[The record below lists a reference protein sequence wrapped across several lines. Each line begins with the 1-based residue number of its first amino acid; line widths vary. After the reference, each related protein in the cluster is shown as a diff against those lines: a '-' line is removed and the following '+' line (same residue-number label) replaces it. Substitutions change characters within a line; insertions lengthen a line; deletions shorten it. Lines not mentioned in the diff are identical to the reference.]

1 MNTLGRVALLA
12 ASPGNGEVIPARA
25 QMATTLGFHI
35 ILACLGIALP
45 TIVLLAEFIGLKR
58 HDEIAM
64 TLARRWSQAMGV
76 LVAVGAVTGTVLSF
90 EMGLLWPGL
99 MRQYGA
105 VLGFPFGVE
114 GIFFF
119 LEAIF
124 AGIYLWGWR
133 RLAGWAHFW
142 SGVPI
147 AVSGI
152 FGAMSVI
159 AVNSWMNTPGGFTS
173 AGGRITSVNVW
184 AVFFAR
190 ASVYEMPHMILAA
203 YMVAGFT
210 VAGVYAWGILR
221 GRRDRYHYTGFA
233 LGFVPAAVLTPFQ
246 IFVGDTA
253 ARAIASDQPVKFA
266 AMEYVER
273 TSRQVP
279 EWLGGVYVN
288 GHVYGGL
295 RIPLMDSL
303 LVGFGPG
310 TRVIGWDSVPPAD
323 RPPVV
328 WLIHL
333 CFDVMVGLGFLLL
346 LAGLWALW
354 EWWRHRRLPPQRVFW
369 AAGAISGLAAIL
381 AMECGWVVTEV
392 GRQPWVV
399 YRLQTTAQ
407 AATTNGGVLASL
419 SLVVVGYAV
428 LGAATIVI
436 LRMLARRWRRGEA
449 VDLAVPYGPP
459 PGPPSGPPS
468 GPTEKPA
475 GEPAGKTGA

>member
-1 MNTLGRVALLA
+1 MTALLA
-12 ASPGNGEVIPARA
+12 ASAAGGQVIPARS

-45 TIVLLAEFIGLKR
+45 AIVLLAEFIGLRR
-58 HDEIAM
+58 HDTSAM
-64 TLARRWSQAMGV
+64 RLARRWSQAMGV

-114 GIFFF
+114 GLFFF

-133 RLAGWAHFW
+133 RLPGWAHWW

-147 AVSGI
+147 AASGI

-159 AVNSWMNTPGGFTS
+159 AVNSWMNQPGGFTQS
-173 AGGRITSVNVW
+173 GGKITSVNPW
-184 AVFFAR
+184 QVFFNHA
-190 ASVYEMPHMILAA
+190 AVYEMPHMILAA
-203 YMVAGFT
+203 YMVSGFI
-210 VAGVYAWGILR
+210 VAGVYAAGILR

-253 ARAIASDQPVKFA
+253 ARSIAQDQPVKFA
-266 AMEYVER
+266 SMEYVAR

-288 GHVYGGL
+288 GRVYGGL
-295 RIPLMDSL
+295 RIPYLDSL

-310 TRVIGWDSVPPAD
+310 TRVTGWDTVPPAD

-328 WLIHL
+328 WLLHL

-346 LAGLWALW
+346 LAGLWAAW
-354 EWWRHRRLPPQRVFW
+354 EWWRRRRLPPQRLFW
-369 AAGAISGLAAIL
+369 AAGAVSGLAAVV

-399 YRLQTTAQ
+399 YQLQTTAQ
-407 AATTNGGVLASL
+407 AATTNGGVLTSL
-419 SLVVVGYAV
+419 SLIIVVYAA
-428 LGAATIVI
+428 LGAVAIAI
-436 LRMLARRWRRGEA
+436 LRALSRRWRRGDTLEA
-449 VDLAVPYGPP
+449 AVPYGPSP
-459 PGPPSGPPS
+459 QAQ
-468 GPTEKPA
+468 EQA
-475 GEPAGKTGA
+475 AADGEAVP